1 MFDYDLKDKQ
11 VILVLADEV
20 LARLRPLGIGGSPL
34 LATVHKVEGHG
45 LWLDS
50 PRFSVCPAGSK
61 KLLDAKGEDF
71 CHAHV
76 FIPAGA
82 IVSAV
87 AFPAGTADLGEKE
100 GLHRIGFAPAG
111 S

>member
-1 MFDYDLKDKQ
+1 MFDYELKGKQ
-11 VILVLADEV
+11 VILILADEV
-20 LARLRPLGIGGSPL
+20 LQRLRPLGVAGSPL
-34 LATVHKVEGHG
+34 LATVHKVESHG

-50 PRFSVCPAGSK
+50 PRFSVCPVGAG
-61 KLLDAKGEDF
+61 KLVDAKGEKF

-82 IVSAV
+82 IISAV
-87 AFPAGTADLGEKE
+87 AFPEGAEEIVAQP
-100 GLHRIGFAPAG
+100 GLHGIGFAPAA

>member
-20 LARLRPLGIGGSPL
+20 VEKLRPLGVAGSPVL
-34 LATVHKVEGHG
+34 GTVHKVESHG

-50 PRFSVCPAGSK
+50 PQFSVCPVGASK
-61 KLLDAKGEDF
+61 LVDAKGDSF

-82 IVSAV
+82 IISAV
-87 AFPAGTADLGEKE
+87 AFPSGAAPIEDQP
-100 GLHRIGFAPAG
+100 GLHRIGFTPAG
-111 S
+111 D